1 MRHSA
6 SMSECTIIDMLFENT
21 YQVHAHEVIFLITAD
36 TYHGG
41 IA

>member
-6 SMSECTIIDMLFENT
+6 SMSECTIIDMLFKNP
-21 YQVHAHEVIFLITAD
+21 YRVHVHEVIFLITAA